1 MNLLQAL
8 NNGYSILKSN
18 KIDTYKI
25 DTEVILSQSLNISKE
40 DIILN
45 LEKSININDYKRFLH
60 KLDRR
65 KKREPL
71 AYILNKREFWKNQFY
86 VNKNV
91 LIPRPETEHLIEETL
106 KIIEKNS
113 SRKILEIGVGSG
125 CLIVSILKE
134 RKNCSAIGIDC
145 CKKALKVANYNA
157 NLHLINN
164 RIKIIKTDVDNF
176 NAGKYDLIISNPPY
190 IDKYQLKY
198 LDVSEYEPLRAL
210 NGGVNGIEVLTKVIS
225 KASRLLKINGKLI
238 VEIGSDQKYKV
249 IKLLNNNNFFV
260 NKIVKDLSN
269 LDRCIISTKTQ

>member
-8 NNGYSILKSN
+8 NNGYSFLKSN

-45 LEKSININDYKRFLH
+45 LEKSININDYKRFLC

-71 AYILNKREFWKNQFY
+71 AYILNKKEFWKNEFY

-106 KIIEKNS
+106 KIIQKNT

-134 RKNCSAIGIDC
+134 RKNCFAIGIDC

-164 RIKIIKTDVDNF
+164 RVKIIKTDVDNF

-190 IDKYQLKY
+190 IDKCKLKY

>member
-18 KIDTYKI
+18 RIKTYKI
-25 DTEVILSQSLNISKE
+25 DTEVILSQSLDISKE

-45 LEKSININDYKRFLH
+45 LERSININDYKKFLY

-71 AYILNKREFWKNQFY
+71 AYILNKKEFWKNEFY

-106 KIIEKNS
+106 KLIQINS

-157 NLHLINN
+157 NLHLISN

-176 NAGKYDLIISNPPY
+176 NTGKYDLIISNPPY

-210 NGGVNGIEVLTKVIS
+210 NGGINGIEVLTKVIL

-238 VEIGSDQKYKV
+238 IEIGSDQKYKV

>member
-8 NNGYSILKSN
+8 NNGYSFLKSN

-45 LEKSININDYKRFLH
+45 LEKSININDYKRFLC

-71 AYILNKREFWKNQFY
+71 AYILNKKEFWKNEFY

-145 CKKALKVANYNA
+145 CKKALNVANYNA

>member
-8 NNGYSILKSN
+8 NNGYSFLKSN

-45 LEKSININDYKRFLH
+45 LEKSININDYKRFLC

-71 AYILNKREFWKNQFY
+71 AYILNKKEFWKNEFY

-106 KIIEKNS
+106 KIIQKNS

-164 RIKIIKTDVDNF
+164 RVKIIKTDVDNF

-190 IDKYQLKY
+190 IDKCKLKY

>member
-8 NNGYSILKSN
+8 NNGYSFLKSN

-45 LEKSININDYKRFLH
+45 LEKSININDYKRFLC

-71 AYILNKREFWKNQFY
+71 AYILNKKEFWKNEFY

>member
-8 NNGYSILKSN
+8 NNGYSFLKSN

-45 LEKSININDYKRFLH
+45 LEKSININDYKRFLY

-71 AYILNKREFWKNQFY
+71 AYILKKKEFWKNEFY

-106 KIIEKNS
+106 KIIQKNT

-134 RKNCSAIGIDC
+134 RKKCFAIGIDC
-145 CKKALKVANYNA
+145 CKKAIKVANYNA
-157 NLHLINN
+157 NLHLTNN

-190 IDKYQLKY
+190 IDKYKLKY
-198 LDVSEYEPLRAL
+198 LDVSEYEPLKAL